1 MEVSDEAVVVVVVEN
16 VEGDKEVGMGEV
28 IESMEGA
35 ATAAAA
41 AAKAEEEEE
50 EADAEKEASGKSE
63 ESDSSKLGD
72 VGNPEG

>member
-1 MEVSDEAVVVVVVEN
+1 MEVSDEAVVVVVEN
-16 VEGDKEVGMGEV
+16 VGGDKEVGMGEV

-41 AAKAEEEEE
+41 EAEEEEE
-50 EADAEKEASGKSE
+50 EASGKSE

-72 VGNPEG
+72 VGNPEGSKMRHI